1 MEDDSVKLRVSYP
14 TATFTEVGKLI
25 PVWDTELTM
34 LGPRLPYFLTLC
46 GGKKKNTQK
55 LWVET
60 HNILDDLTKS
70 TMAAS
75 IFNSTSKQIKKGGGG
90 LDRSLNKQIVKPSV
104 QPSDNKR
111 DALYV
116 LETRSNAYDL
126 IFKRITSMCWAVEHV
141 ENVKYWFGD
150 TRVQRSYCV
159 WRLLKISRINANISN
174 DSHNL
179 HLFGTLQAFNERW
192 IFPCL
197 FPSSFIILLSLF
209 FVCFLWQYVA
219 LHWVLKSPIATSSGA
234 MTHIGPRAPFWMCA
248 APFRPRLEYSCETT
262 APCRATR
269 THTHTHKRPKI
280 MLGFFVCFFI
290 FNLSTL

>member
-1 MEDDSVKLRVSYP
+1 M
-14 TATFTEVGKLI
+14 T
-25 PVWDTELTM
+25 
-34 LGPRLPYFLTLC
+34 
-46 GGKKKNTQK
+46 
-55 LWVET
+55 
-60 HNILDDLTKS
+60 
-70 TMAAS
+70 AS

-90 LDRSLNKQIVKPSV
+90 LDRSQNKQIVKPSV
-104 QPSDNKR
+104 QPSDDKR

-126 IFKRITSMCWAVEHV
+126 IFKRITSVCWAVEHV
-141 ENVKYWFGD
+141 ENVKHWFGD

-174 DSHNL
+174 NSHNL
-179 HLFGTLQAFNERW
+179 YLFGTLQAFNERW

-209 FVCFLWQYVA
+209 FVCFLWQYVQSYTCCHKLSKCCSGDA

-248 APFRPRLEYSCETT
+248 APFRPRLEYSCKTT

-269 THTHTHKRPKI
+269 THTHTSVLILGPKI